1 MPKKCGKKNGQPS
14 PVSKKI
20 MKNVEAFRQ
29 NSMRLAKKEVT
40 KKLRKWT
47 GLVQKK
53 WPKYPKSPEFEEK
66 MRVKNALPCCEM
78 GAGMSQKIRVVAT
91 ERFKCSDTSPD
102 NTRIFTICVYVSSVL
117 GRSSRL
123 ATGPQKPTCA
133 EVVGPACRSRRHP
146 QPTPGTWQ
154 APHCHLDAGALTNTT
169 T

>member
-1 MPKKCGKKNGQPS
+1 MKKKRPTIPS
-14 PVSKKI
+14 LKKI

-29 NSMRLAKKEVT
+29 NSMHLAKKEVP
-40 KKLRKWT
+40 KKLRKRT

-53 WPKYPKSPEFEEK
+53 WPKYPKSPEFKEK

-123 ATGPQKPTCA
+123 ATGPQNRHVPRLLGQPRLCL
-133 EVVGPACRSRRHP
+133 SRRHP
-146 QPTPGTWQ
+146 QPTPGT
-154 APHCHLDAGALTNTT
+154 CKLLTVIWMLGHSPIPRRKC
-169 T
+169 